1 MLRSL
6 KAQTVAVILV
16 GLLVANS
23 FGLAIYFRDRQETL
37 VLQDAYDIVERA
49 AGVSRLLRNIPDAWN
64 PEIEAA
70 SDSRAFRVWSTDAP
84 VFSNPDPTDEERALT
99 RDFRSKVPAIRDNDI
114 RIWFRQ
120 SNPPGFLQPQ
130 SLGEGQD
137 VEASEGTL
145 RWTMAIS
152 VHHGEEEWLNFYGQT
167 SPSAV
172 IFPSYLLSTML
183 FALVVQSAVA
193 VWLVVRLTAP
203 LQRMAAAATRLGTDL
218 RATPMEENGPV
229 EVRTAARA
237 FNLMQKRLLRLIEN
251 RTGMLAAISHDL
263 RTPITQM
270 RLRTELSTPSEEHDK
285 TLAALDEMNTIIGTF
300 LDYAR
305 ISGDTEETALL
316 DLGSLLESICDDFG
330 DMGVAVTCTI
340 PEPILHLGKRVAL
353 KRAFTNVIE
362 NAVKYGSS
370 ATVSVSS
377 EAGVIMV
384 RVDDTGPG
392 IAPENLDAVFQPFR
406 RLSDPGTPP
415 TEGFGLGLSIA
426 QMILEDHGGSI
437 ALSNRDGGGLR
448 ATIRLPADTKPGL
461 FPSRP

>member
-16 GLLVANS
+16 GLIVANS

-37 VLQDAYDIVERA
+37 VLQDAYDFVARG

-70 SDSRAFRVWSTDAP
+70 SDSRAFRVWSTNAP
-84 VFSNPDPTDEERALT
+84 VFSNPDPSVDEQSLT
-99 RDFRSKVPAIRDNDI
+99 ADFRSRVTAIRDNEI

-120 SNPPGFLQPQ
+120 SNPPDFVQPEG
-130 SLGEGQD
+130 LGEGQD
-137 VEASEGTL
+137 VEASDSAL

-152 VHHGEEEWLNFYGQT
+152 VHHGADEWLNFYGQT
-167 SPSAV
+167 SPSAG
-172 IFPSYLLSTML
+172 IFPRYLLSTML
-183 FALVVQSAVA
+183 FALLVQSAAA

-203 LQRMAAAATRLGTDL
+203 LQRMATAATRLGMNL

-270 RLRTELSTPSEEHDK
+270 RLRTELAPSSEEQDK

-316 DLGSLLESICDDFG
+316 DLGTLVESICDDFG
-330 DMGVAVTCTI
+330 DMGAQVTCTVAG
-340 PEPILHLGKRVAL
+340 PVRHFGKRVAL

-362 NAVKYGSS
+362 NAIKYGGS
-370 ATVSVSS
+370 ASVSVAM
-377 EAGVIMV
+377 ENGAVV
-384 RVDDTGPG
+384 VLVDDMGPG
-392 IAPENLDAVFQPFR
+392 IVPESLDAVFQPFR
-406 RLSDPGTPP
+406 RLSDAEARQ

-426 QMILEDHGGSI
+426 QMIFEDHGGSI
-437 ALSNRDGGGLR
+437 TLLNRDGRGLR
-448 ATIRLPADTKPGL
+448 ATIRLPVQAAGSVTQRAL
-461 FPSRP
+461 

>member
-70 SDSRAFRVWSTDAP
+70 SDSRAFRVWSTNAP
-84 VFSNPDPTDEERALT
+84 VFANADPTEEERALT
-99 RDFRSKVPAIRDNDI
+99 VDFRSKVPAIRDNDI
-114 RIWFRQ
+114 RVWFRQ
-120 SNPPGFLQPQ
+120 SNPEGFVQPE
-130 SLGEGQD
+130 SLGEGQE
-137 VEASEGTL
+137 VEASATAL

-152 VHHGEEEWLNFYGQT
+152 VHHGADEWLNFYGQT
-167 SPSAV
+167 SPSAG
-172 IFPSYLLSTML
+172 IFPRYLLSTML
-183 FALVVQSAVA
+183 FALIVQSAVA

-203 LQRMAAAATRLGTDL
+203 LQRMAAAATRLGTNL
-218 RATPMEENGPV
+218 RTTPMEENGPI
-229 EVRTAARA
+229 EVRAAARA

-270 RLRTELSTPSEEHDK
+270 RLRTELAPPSEEQDK
-285 TLAALDEMNTIIGTF
+285 TLTALDEMNTIIGTF

-330 DMGVAVTCTI
+330 DMGVDVTCRVAG
-340 PEPILHLGKRVAL
+340 PIRHLGKRVAL

-362 NAVKYGSS
+362 NAVKYGGS
-370 ATVSVSS
+370 AQVSAATEDGAIV
-377 EAGVIMV
+377 V

-392 IAPENLDAVFQPFR
+392 IAHENLDAVFQPFR
-406 RLSDPGTPP
+406 RLSDAGSPS

-437 ALSNRDGGGLR
+437 ALSNRAGGGLT
-448 ATIRLPADTKPGL
+448 ATIRLPADSNPGRY
-461 FPSRP
+461 PPRP